1 MDNYNYFEETYT
13 KVEKCSKA
21 GPCSLKRYEE
31 AIKNYNSA
39 LNDIYYSV
47 GAVAIDGAIA
57 VGASYLR
64 KLKNLKQNV
73 KILEAE
79 LKFVP
84 DEISETFNASI
95 KRIEKLPISQR
106 VNAFEQ
112 LNHQL
117 SEIKKL
123 LGVRHVDPLKLE
135 PHSLK
140 MISDYFELPQ
150 GEVLRVLKQ
159 RAPGSEG
166 DVISYLRKKSDDY
179 KSYSENFNHFI
190 NNEVKDRLVRLD
202 APEAE
207 VVEALRQVNLY
218 TEKDEAFKLANS
230 ILGGK
235 KSYEEVLLDS
245 SRGLAERYGHAI
257 DK

>member
-1 MDNYNYFEETYT
+1 
-13 KVEKCSKA
+13 
-21 GPCSLKRYEE
+21 
-31 AIKNYNSA
+31 
-39 LNDIYYSV
+39 
-47 GAVAIDGAIA
+47 
-57 VGASYLR
+57 
-64 KLKNLKQNV
+64 
-73 KILEAE
+73 
-79 LKFVP
+79 
-84 DEISETFNASI
+84 
-95 KRIEKLPISQR
+95 KRIEKLSVSQR

-112 LNHQL
+112 LTHQL

-123 LGVRHVDPLKLE
+123 LGVRHLDPLTLE
-135 PHSLK
+135 PHALK

-150 GEVLRVLKQ
+150 GEVLRILKQ

-166 DVISYLRKKSDDY
+166 DIFSYLKRKSDDY

-190 NNEVKDRLVRLD
+190 NNEVQDRLVRLD
-202 APEAE
+202 ATESE

-230 ILGGK
+230 FLGGN

-257 DK
+257 EVNSLAKILRDHPVHAEKIIDLMRNGTDAQKQFIKDLYTGKPKNYSQAYMK